1 MKTRIHALQAEIK
14 TIQDVLDTLSGPM
27 YDFAMDELKNLQFE
41 MDMMNRAEEKNN
53 KEHLVVNQQMEEVA
67 Y

>member
-1 MKTRIHALQAEIK
+1 
-14 TIQDVLDTLSGPM
+14 M